1 MRVSEDTLEGAG
13 MIQEQ
18 QRIEDL
24 GVLREDP
31 AYRNGWEDGR
41 FGPTRLFLEN
51 ANLAGWV
58 GHQERLAYYRGHRD
72 GRRVREMLADGE
84 RTA

>member
-1 MRVSEDTLEGAG
+1 LEDMSEGAE
-13 MIQEQ
+13 MFQEQ
-18 QRIEDL
+18 QVIQKPNVR
-24 GVLREDP
+24 REDP

-41 FGPTRLFLEN
+41 FGPTQLFLEN
-51 ANLAGWV
+51 PNLAGWE
-58 GHQERLAYYRGHRD
+58 GPQERLAYYRGHRD